1 MGETRAGVGYDVH
14 PLVAGRPLILGGV
27 RVEYEMGLSGHSD
40 ADVLMHAIADALLGC
55 LGKGDIGTH
64 YPPDDPQFKDM
75 PGSYFLE
82 DISAM
87 LIEEGFGVVNIDAT
101 ILAEEPKLV
110 PFFPQMKE
118 RIATTLK
125 VEPSRINLKA
135 TTTEGLGFVGER
147 KGMAAISVALVSR
160 Q

>member
-40 ADVLMHAIADALLGC
+40 ADVLMHAIVDALLGC

-64 YPPDDPQFKDM
+64 YPSDDPQFKDM
-75 PGSYFLE
+75 PSSYFLK

-118 RIATTLK
+118 RIATILK